1 MHRLN
6 WVVPREK
13 RSSSHG
19 TSSLFV
25 FFKELFMKRVYNFNA
40 GPSPMPLEVL
50 EAMKNDLT
58 DFKGTGMGI
67 TEISHRSK
75 EFQDML
81 DETKALLRELMHL
94 DDDYEIVFIQGGGTM
109 QFLMTA
115 YNFLHTR
122 AAYADTGVWAHKA
135 RNSAAFFGEAYDAN
149 SAADRNYSYIPDTY
163 EVKPGT
169 DYLYLCAN
177 NTIYGTE
184 YWKFPKVN
192 VPLICDMSSDILSR
206 DIDFGQFDMIWA
218 GIQKNLGA
226 AGVALAIL
234 KKSLLATART
244 DIPEFLQY
252 QTFVKKDSTFNTPP
266 VFCIYSL
273 NRMLHW
279 IKNMGGLPAIEERNK
294 VKARLIY
301 DVIDTSDGFY
311 KGHAEKDARSRMNVT
326 FNLANAEMEKD
337 FVAKAKENDFIGVKG
352 HRLVGGLRV
361 SLYNAVTPEAAEA
374 LSDFMKEYMRVN
386 G

>member
-1 MHRLN
+1 
-6 WVVPREK
+6 
-13 RSSSHG
+13 
-19 TSSLFV
+19 
-25 FFKELFMKRVYNFNA
+25 MKRVYNFNA

-234 KKSLLATART
+234 KRSLLATART

-273 NRMLHW
+273 NRMLRW

-311 KGHAEKDARSRMNVT
+311 KGHAEKEARSRMNVT
-326 FNLANAEMEKD
+326 FNLANAEMEAD
-337 FVAKAKENDFIGVKG
+337 FAAKAKANDFIGVKG

-374 LSDFMKEYMRVN
+374 LADFMKEYLRVN

>member
-1 MHRLN
+1 M
-6 WVVPREK
+6 
-13 RSSSHG
+13 
-19 TSSLFV
+19 
-25 FFKELFMKRVYNFNA
+25 MKRVFNFNA

-50 EAMKNDLT
+50 EAMKEDLT
-58 DFKGTGMGI
+58 NFKNTGMGI

-81 DETKALLRELMHL
+81 DETKDLLGQLMHL
-94 DDDYEIVFIQGGGTM
+94 APDYEIVFVQGGGTM
-109 QFLMTA
+109 QFLMTG

-135 RNSAAFFGEAYDAN
+135 RNTAAFFGETYDAN
-149 SAADRNYSYIPDTY
+149 SAKDKNYSYIPDTY
-163 EVKPGT
+163 DIKPDT
-169 DYLYLCAN
+169 DYLYICTN

-184 YWKFPKVN
+184 YRKFPEVK

-206 DIDFGQFDMIWA
+206 DIDFNKFDMIWA

-226 AGVALAIL
+226 AGVALAII
-234 KKSLLATART
+234 KKGLLETART

-252 QTFVKKDSTFNTPP
+252 NTFVKKDSTYNTPP
-266 VFCIYSL
+266 VFCIYTL

-279 IKNMGGLPAIEERNK
+279 IKNMGGLKAIEERNK
-294 VKARLIY
+294 VKAALIY
-301 DVIDTSDGFY
+301 NVIDESGGFY
-311 KGHAEKDARSRMNVT
+311 RGHAEKEARSRMNVT
-326 FNLANAEMEKD
+326 FNLANEAMEKD
-337 FVAKAKENDFIGVKG
+337 FVEKAKANDFIGVKG

-374 LSDFMKEYMRVN
+374 LAQFMKEYERTN

>member
-25 FFKELFMKRVYNFNA
+25 FFKEFFMKRVYNFNA

-206 DIDFGQFDMIWA
+206 DIDFSQFDMIWA

-234 KKSLLATART
+234 KRSLLATART

-273 NRMLHW
+273 NLMLHW

-311 KGHAEKDARSRMNVT
+311 KGHAEKEARSRMNVT
-326 FNLANAEMEKD
+326 FNLANAEMEAD
-337 FVAKAKENDFIGVKG
+337 FAAKAKANDFIGVKG

-374 LSDFMKEYMRVN
+374 LADFMKEYMRVN

>member
-25 FFKELFMKRVYNFNA
+25 FSKEFAMKRVYNFNA

-234 KKSLLATART
+234 KRSLLATART

-279 IKNMGGLPAIEERNK
+279 IKNMDGLPAIEERNK

-311 KGHAEKDARSRMNVT
+311 KGHAEKEARSRMNVT
-326 FNLANAEMEKD
+326 FNLANAEMEAD
-337 FVAKAKENDFIGVKG
+337 FAAKAKANDFIGVKG

-374 LSDFMKEYMRVN
+374 LADFMKEYMRVN

>member
-1 MHRLN
+1 MGRL
-6 WVVPREK
+6 
-13 RSSSHG
+13 
-19 TSSLFV
+19 LFLC
-25 FFKELFMKRVYNFNA
+25 FFKEFSMKRVYNFNA

-206 DIDFGQFDMIWA
+206 DIDFSQFDMIWA

-234 KKSLLATART
+234 KRSLLATART

-311 KGHAEKDARSRMNVT
+311 KGHAEKEARSRMNVT
-326 FNLANAEMEKD
+326 FNLANAEIEAD
-337 FVAKAKENDFIGVKG
+337 FVAKAKANDFIGVKG